1 VGRDINKNKVIA
13 LIEIEET
20 TDTPKTLIGDVFTTL
35 MGNSVHLPGRN
46 KIAEVGK
53 WTTLI
58 VLGKG
63 ARHDER
69 IKQINKIVNIA
80 KLDFG
85 TGNSK
90 IGNVVI
96 ESFPNNERLEKI
108 LVEHIDEAIRKQKEI
123 QNDIRA

>member
-1 VGRDINKNKVIA
+1 MV
-13 LIEIEET
+13 
-20 TDTPKTLIGDVFTTL
+20 GDVFTTL
-35 MGNSVHLPGRN
+35 MGNSVHLPARN

-63 ARHDER
+63 ARHADR

-85 TGNSK
+85 SENSQ
-90 IGNVVI
+90 IGNIVI
-96 ESFPNNERLEKI
+96 EALSEIETLKDVLMEKI
-108 LVEHIDEAIRKQKEI
+108 EEAIQR
-123 QNDIRA
+123 NT